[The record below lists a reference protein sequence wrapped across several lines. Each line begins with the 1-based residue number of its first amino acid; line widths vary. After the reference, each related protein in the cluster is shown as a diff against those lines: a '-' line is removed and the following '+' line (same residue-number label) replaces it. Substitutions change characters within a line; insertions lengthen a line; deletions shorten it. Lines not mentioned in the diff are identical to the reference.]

1 MKHVHWLGAGLSSIP
16 GIRRLAKNLENFT
29 VWNRTLLKA
38 QESISHINKE
48 SVKAKEFD
56 IKEIFQQAQ
65 PGDIVIS
72 QLPTTEHFK
81 IATLCLE
88 NKCHFVSTSYLNPKI
103 KELDSEVFKE
113 KLIFINEVGLDP
125 GIDHFFSHLLVNDL
139 KKIASKN
146 TDVIYESYCGGF
158 PAIPNSFKYKFS
170 WSPAGVIKALNNDAK
185 FISASKVK
193 TVTPYKS
200 INSYLINNEK
210 FESYPNRDSTP
221 YVNEYNFDEQWNV
234 KEFVRGTLRL
244 DGWQEAWRDIFE
256 MLENKSDTI
265 EDDIAKKSEEL
276 LRDNKY
282 QDNEEDRV
290 VLSVKLKAFEN
301 NKTIFESSYFLDEK
315 GSGENTA
322 MGKLVSLTLSA
333 AIDLILND
341 KISPGVKTAPHD
353 VNDINYFF
361 KILEDNKI
369 NIQHKNG

>member
-29 VWNRTLLKA
+29 VWNRTLHKA

-56 IKEIFQQAQ
+56 IEEIFQQTQ

-88 NKCHFVSTSYLNPKI
+88 HKCHFASTSYLNPKI

-276 LRDNKY
+276 LKDNKY
-282 QDNEEDRV
+282 LDNEEDRV

-301 NKTIFESSYFLDEK
+301 NKTIFDSSYFLDEK

-353 VNDINYFF
+353 VKDINYFF

>member
-1 MKHVHWLGAGLSSIP
+1 MKHVHWLGVGLSSIP

-29 VWNRTLLKA
+29 VWNRTLHKA

-56 IKEIFQQAQ
+56 IEEIFQQTQ

-125 GIDHFFSHLLVNDL
+125 GIDHFFSHLLVNSL

-200 INSYLINNEK
+200 INSYFINNEK
-210 FESYPNRDSTP
+210 FEAYPNRDSTP
-221 YVNEYNFDEQWNV
+221 YVNEYNFEEGWNV
-234 KEFVRGTLRL
+234 KEFIRGTLRL

-256 MLENKSDTI
+256 MLENKSNTI

-301 NKTIFESSYFLDEK
+301 NKTIFDSSYFLDEK

-341 KISPGVKTAPHD
+341 KISPGVKTAPQD